1 MARPTRNNKNNDN
14 AQKGGIL
21 RLLSATTRYIKR
33 KEKSIYKK
41 ISEKE
46 PKTKLITKYIM
57 KKI

>member
-21 RLLSATTRYIKR
+21 RLLSATARYIKR